1 MIKFVF
7 FDFDG
12 VFTNGDVYIND
23 QYIDKKYNIKDGMGL
38 SILRENNIKYG
49 LISGFKKDF
58 TINNDSFNLF
68 TSHLKFDYVKTG
80 ISNKLQVLE
89 EILKIENLTFDDIAY
104 IGDDINDISI
114 LQKVKLSAS
123 PSDAI
128 EECKNIVDY
137 VCKNKGGDGCVREFV
152 DYIIHYESKSNFI
165 MDIKNDIKSEVIF
178 QLNNL
183 DLTEIELVVRII
195 KDSVLNQKIIYC
207 SGVGKSEN
215 ISIHC
220 SNLMKSIG
228 INSHYL
234 NCLNSIHGDI
244 GTIRKGDIILLFTK
258 SGNTIELLNILPF
271 LKLHEPYIICIN
283 CNKDGILNKLCDK
296 SITLPF
302 RNEIKCNINTI
313 PTNSYTSMLFFIN
326 ILITSLVNIMNINY
340 DQYKMNHPGGNIG
353 LNLKKISEII
363 QKEYP
368 KIIFTN
374 LVDSTYS
381 INLYDILLEMTKYSI
396 GCCFFVNDNEDL
408 IGILTDGDIRR
419 LQCINTD
426 KKSIKLEDINK
437 HFYFETDINK
447 TYNDIKNIKKYKF
460 IPILERK
467 KIIGI
472 IKY

>member
-12 VFTNGDVYIND
+12 VFTNGDVYINGN
-23 QYIDKKYNIKDGMGL
+23 YIDKKYNIKDGMGL
-38 SILRENNIKYG
+38 SILRDNNIKYG

-58 TINNDSFNLF
+58 NVNNESFDLF
-68 TSHLKFDYVKTG
+68 TSHLKFNYVKIG
-80 ISNKLQVLE
+80 ISNKLKVLE
-89 EILKIENLTFDDIAY
+89 DILKIENLTFDDIAY

-114 LQKVKLSAS
+114 LEKVKLSAC
-123 PSDAI
+123 PLDAVD
-128 EECKNIVDY
+128 ECKNIVEY
-137 VCKNKGGDGCVREFV
+137 ICKNKGGQGCVREFI
-152 DYIIHYESKSNFI
+152 DYIIQYNSNFESKSNFI
-165 MDIKNDIKSEVIF
+165 MDIKNNIKSEVIF
-178 QLNNL
+178 QLNNF
-183 DLTEIELVVRII
+183 DLIEIESVQQII
-195 KDSVLNQKIIYC
+195 KNSVLDKKIIYC
-207 SGVGKSEN
+207 TGVGKSEN

-258 SGNTIELLNILPF
+258 SGNTNEILNILSF
-271 LKLHEPYIICIN
+271 LKLHEPCIICIN

-302 RNEIKCNINTI
+302 RNELNCNINTI

-326 ILITSLVNIMNINY
+326 ILITSLVNAMNINY

-353 LNLKKISEII
+353 FNLMKISDIM

-368 KIIFTN
+368 KIIFK
-374 LVDSTYS
+374 DS

-396 GCCFFVNDNEDL
+396 GCCFFVNDNDEL

-419 LQCINTD
+419 LQCNNTD
-426 KKSIKLEDINK
+426 IKSIKLEDINK
-437 HFYFETDINK
+437 KFYFETDINK
-447 TYNDIKNIKKYKF
+447 TLNDIKNIKKYKF
-460 IPILERK
+460 IPILNEK
-467 KIIGI
+467 KIMGI